1 MDVLET
7 LKVVIEAEIGPIKQ
21 KLKEVKQEVKRSTD
35 VVTKDT
41 SNALSSVKQ
50 EVEKTNNT
58 VTKQTSNMGSAF
70 KKLGKTILAALSLTA
85 LISFG
90 KSCIEIGSDLAE
102 VQNVVDVT
110 FGEMSEQIEDF
121 SKTAITQFGLSELSA
136 KQYSSTMGAMLK
148 SMGLVGDTVYEMST
162 NLTGLAGDLASFYN
176 LTGDEAFA
184 KIRAG
189 ISGETE
195 PLKQLGINMSVAN
208 MEAFALSKGITT
220 AYNSMSQADQAL
232 LRYNY
237 LLSVTKDAQGDF
249 ARTSDSWANQTKILA
264 ENFNSIKASIGQGL
278 INVFTPVIRVINN
291 VILRLKTLADTFND
305 FTASLFGKAGSSDV
319 TEKAATDI
327 SGMADSMGE
336 AESSA
341 TSIKRALAG
350 FDKLNNISSSD
361 NSNSG
366 SSSTG
371 TNFNVSGIETQTTS
385 VISSANDQIR
395 QMLDNVKS
403 YIKDTFSDVLSDSK
417 KNLNTLKN
425 NFQKVWKDISKL
437 KTPLTNWFNNDFK
450 KYFETLVKTASGNLN
465 NILTIFNTTF
475 SDIWNIA
482 VYPMLQK
489 FTTDGLPMLTQFSAA
504 GAETIGKLNDEIAKI
519 TLNFWNDTAPDVL
532 GTVSTVFSDCI
543 DIIKSTWDEY
553 GSPIFDGIGE
563 AIENTSAI
571 IQNVWNT
578 WLKPIYDNTMEC
590 IDNVWTN
597 HLAPLLSNVSEF
609 VAKLID
615 TVLTIYNKWIAPI
628 ANFLQQVLAPV
639 FSSVFTNIRSIVW
652 TIIGNIIDRFGG
664 IITTLKGIL
673 DFIKGV
679 FTADWRTAWNGIK
692 VIFKGVWE
700 TFSSAAKVPINLVIG
715 MINTMINGVESAINA
730 IIKALNHLSFTVPNW
745 VPGIG
750 GEKFGFNLSTVNW
763 SRITYLAKGGIVSS
777 ATPAIIGEAGKE
789 AVLPLENNMGWL
801 DKLGK
806 SLSKYSDN
814 SKLANEIHYLA
825 EKVGNGNIY
834 LVAELDGEVIYKNVV
849 KRSKENYKQT
859 GNYDFAI

>member
-21 KLKEVKQEVKRSTD
+21 KLKEVKQEVKSSTD
-35 VVTKDT
+35 VVTKNT

-58 VTKQTSNMGSAF
+58 VDKQTSKMGSAF

-110 FGEMSEQIEDF
+110 FGAMSEQIEDF

-148 SMGLVGDTVYEMST
+148 SMGISGNDVYAMST
-162 NLTGLAGDLASFYN
+162 KLTGLAGDIASFYN
-176 LTGDEAFA
+176 LSGDEAFA

-220 AYNSMSQADQAL
+220 AYNSMSQADQTL

-278 INVFTPVIRVINN
+278 INVFTPVIRVINT
-291 VILRLKTLADTFND
+291 VISRLQVLADAFND

-341 TSIKRALAG
+341 KSIKRALAG

-437 KTPLTNWFNNDFK
+437 KTPLNDWFNNDFK

-489 FTTDGLPMLTQFSAA
+489 FTTDGLPMLTQFSTAYV
-504 GAETIGKLNDEIAKI
+504 ETIGKLNDEIAKI

-615 TVLTIYNKWIAPI
+615 TVLVIYNKWIAPI
-628 ANFLQQVLAPV
+628 VQYLQKVLAPV
-639 FSSVFTNIRSIVW
+639 FASVFNNIRTIVW
-652 TIIGNIIDRFGG
+652 SIIGNIIDRFGG

-679 FTADWRTAWNGIK
+679 FTGDWESAWKGIK
-692 VIFKGVWE
+692 KIFQGAWD
-700 TFSSAAKVPINLVIG
+700 TLASAAKIPINLVIG
-715 MINTMINGVESAINA
+715 MINTLINGVESAINA
-730 IIKALNHLSFTVPNW
+730 IIRALNNLSFTVPDW